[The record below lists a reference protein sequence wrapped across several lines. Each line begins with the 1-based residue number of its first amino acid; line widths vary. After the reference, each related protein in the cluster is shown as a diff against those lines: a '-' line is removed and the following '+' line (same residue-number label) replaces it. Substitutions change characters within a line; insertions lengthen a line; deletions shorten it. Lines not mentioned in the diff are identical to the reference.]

1 MGRRSGYWFTVI
13 LLAALCVVA
22 LYFNFS
28 NSASDDDKPP
38 LSLRFSLAGIPACAT
53 ISPAFDWAMPAD
65 TRLLSFMMTDLN
77 MPAFHHGGS
86 TVAYT
91 GNVVSRGAVP
101 YTAPCAAGR
110 PPQLSARRGGT
121 DPGGKV
127 LGKGSAEA
135 IVSAPD
141 SAPAKLTQTR

>member
-13 LLAALCVVA
+13 LLAALCLVA

-38 LSLRFSLAGIPACAT
+38 LSLRFSWAGIPACAT
-53 ISPAFDWAMPAD
+53 ISPAFELGGVPAD

-77 MPAFHHGGS
+77 MPSFHHGGS
-86 TVAYT
+86 TVPYT
-91 GNVVSRGAVP
+91 GNVVNRGAIT
-101 YTAPCAAGR
+101 YTGPC
-110 PPQLSARRGGT
+110 PPQGERHNYRWTVQAL

-135 IVSAPD
+135 MFP
-141 SAPAKLTQTR
+141 P